1 MQWSSGAVT
10 YVQPPAAGAA
20 LESSVLH
27 LCKHLIFL
35 EDLKDHP
42 EQTDVYTLKCIQSR
56 CFTRVVFFPYS
67 ASDCS
72 VPFSGTLC
80 ILFSQSTTSRLL
92 PLTSTKEHPLWSS
105 FRSSACQF
113 QPHLVH
119 NHQLPSFLYI
129 YGVSSGHVSAVP
141 SVSSFLL
148 LSILV
153 TTKEVAGQH

>member
-1 MQWSSGAVT
+1 M
-10 YVQPPAAGAA
+10 QPPAAGAA
-20 LESSVLH
+20 LENSVLH

-72 VPFSGTLC
+72 LQWWPLKGTVSSGSLQC
-80 ILFSQSTTSRLL
+80 ILFSQSTTSCLL
-92 PLTSTKEHPLWSS
+92 PLTSTKELSLWSS
-105 FRSSACQF
+105 FWSSACQF
-113 QPHLVH
+113 QPHLIH

-129 YGVSSGHVSAVP
+129 YGVSSGHVQT
-141 SVSSFLL
+141 
-148 LSILV
+148 V
-153 TTKEVAGQH
+153 TPCSLCLCLQNK